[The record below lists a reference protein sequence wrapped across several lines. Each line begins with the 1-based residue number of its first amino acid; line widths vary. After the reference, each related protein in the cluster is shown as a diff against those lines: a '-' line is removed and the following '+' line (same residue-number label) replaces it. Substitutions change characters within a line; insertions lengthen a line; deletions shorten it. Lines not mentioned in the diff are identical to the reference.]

1 MTVEHRQDVSD
12 WPLKPAQII
21 ALRQKLR
28 KTQVE
33 FARLLSADPSTVGR
47 WESGRSQPRR
57 IYVRLITKIMQ
68 EHS

>member
-1 MTVEHRQDVSD
+1 MSRHNHDTSA
-12 WPLKPAQII
+12 WPLKPSQII
-21 ALRQKLR
+21 ALRRKLN

-57 IYVRLITKIMQ
+57 IYIRLITKILQ

>member
-1 MTVEHRQDVSD
+1 MTARNYNSD
-12 WPLKPAQII
+12 TWPIRPAQII
-21 ALRQKLR
+21 SLRQKLN

-47 WESGRSQPRR
+47 WETGRSQPRR
-57 IYVRLITKIMQ
+57 IYIRLITKIMQ

>member
-1 MTVEHRQDVSD
+1 VTRDTSC
-12 WPLKPAQII
+12 WPLKPQQII
-21 ALRQKLR
+21 ALRRKLN

-33 FARLLSADPSTVGR
+33 FARLLSADPSTIGR

-57 IYVRLITKIMQ
+57 IYIRLITKILQ